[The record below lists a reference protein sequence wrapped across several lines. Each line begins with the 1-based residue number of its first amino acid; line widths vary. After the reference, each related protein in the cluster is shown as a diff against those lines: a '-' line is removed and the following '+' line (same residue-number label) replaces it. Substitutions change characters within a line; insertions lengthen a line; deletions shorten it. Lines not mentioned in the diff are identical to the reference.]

1 MPSRTR
7 NKNIKYLKIKK
18 GEHDISKHIYHKK
31 TKMDEI
37 KQGWKKRIS
46 WLLIAITVVIV
57 YKLLDNFSNVQQW
70 FNKLFLILK
79 PFLIGIL
86 ISYILF
92 IPCRKIENIYKK
104 AKPKII
110 AKKARGLAVITTYIL
125 FILIIILIINCIFP
139 VIKDSILE
147 LVNNVPNYYETLV
160 NQYKEL
166 PEDSILK
173 SEIIQD
179 KMTEL
184 TNIDMKQFLNIN
196 NEKILEYIK
205 NIIDIFSGIFDV
217 FVSII
222 VSVYILL
229 QRSAIIGFLRKLT
242 RAIFKKET
250 YEIINKYFT
259 KGNEVFFT
267 FVSSQLLDAVIVGIL
282 TTIAM
287 MILKVK
293 YAPLIGFTIGLFN
306 MIPYIGAI
314 VAVGMGIFI
323 TFITGGLG
331 KAIAMAIVVII
342 LQQID
347 ANIINP
353 KIIGTSLEISP
364 LLVIFSITIGG
375 AYFGIL
381 GMFLAVPIAVV
392 IRTILLDYVDN
403 KNKIRDEEEK
413 ITQKEGI
420 K

>member
-1 MPSRTR
+1 
-7 NKNIKYLKIKK
+7 
-18 GEHDISKHIYHKK
+18 
-31 TKMDEI
+31 MDEI
-37 KQGWKKRIS
+37 KQNWKKRTS
-46 WLLIAITVVIV
+46 WLLIAIIVVVI
-57 YKLLDNFSNVQQW
+57 YKMLDNFSSVQEW
-70 FNKLFLILK
+70 FGKLFLILK
-79 PFLIGIL
+79 PFLIGLL

-92 IPCRKIENIYKK
+92 IPCRKIESIYKK
-104 AKPKII
+104 AKLKFIS
-110 AKKARGLAVITTYIL
+110 KKARGLSVITTYIL
-125 FILIIILIINCIFP
+125 FVLVIVIIINCVFP
-139 VIKDSILE
+139 VLKNSIVE
-147 LVNNVPNYYETLV
+147 LVSNVPSYYESLV

-179 KMTEL
+179 KMAEL

-196 NEKILEYIK
+196 NEKIIEYVK

-229 QRSAIIGFLRKLT
+229 QRSEIVGFLRKFA
-242 RAIFKKET
+242 RAIFKKDT
-250 YEIINKYFT
+250 YEVVDKYFT

-287 MILKVK
+287 LILKVK

-314 VAVGMGIFI
+314 VAVGIGIFI

-331 KAIAMAIVVII
+331 KALAMAIVVII

-353 KIIGTSLEISP
+353 KIIGSSLEISP
-364 LLVIFSITIGG
+364 LLVIFSITVGG

-392 IRTILLDYVDN
+392 IKTILLDWIDS
-403 KNKIRDEEEK
+403 KNGTLR
-413 ITQKEGI
+413 TGTLGT
-420 K
+420 

>member
-1 MPSRTR
+1 
-7 NKNIKYLKIKK
+7 
-18 GEHDISKHIYHKK
+18 
-31 TKMDEI
+31 MDEI
-37 KQGWKKRIS
+37 KQNWKKRTS
-46 WLLIAITVVIV
+46 WLLIAIIVVVI
-57 YKLLDNFSNVQQW
+57 YKMLDNFSSVQEW
-70 FNKLFLILK
+70 FGKLFLILK
-79 PFLIGIL
+79 PFLIGLL

-92 IPCRKIENIYKK
+92 IPCRKIESIYKK
-104 AKPKII
+104 AKLKFIS
-110 AKKARGLAVITTYIL
+110 KKARGLSVITTYIL
-125 FILIIILIINCIFP
+125 FVLVIVIIINCIFP
-139 VIKDSILE
+139 VLKNSIVE
-147 LVNNVPNYYETLV
+147 LVSNVPSYYESLV

-179 KMTEL
+179 KMAEL

-196 NEKILEYIK
+196 NEKIIEYVK

-229 QRSAIIGFLRKLT
+229 QRSEIVGFLRKFA
-242 RAIFKKET
+242 RAIFKKDT
-250 YEIINKYFT
+250 YEAVDKYFT

-287 MILKVK
+287 LILKVK

-314 VAVGMGIFI
+314 VAVGIGIFI

-331 KAIAMAIVVII
+331 KALAMAIVVII

-353 KIIGTSLEISP
+353 KIIGSSLEISP
-364 LLVIFSITIGG
+364 LLVIFSITVGG

-392 IRTILLDYVDN
+392 IKTILLDWIDS
-403 KNKIRDEEEK
+403 KNEK
-413 ITQKEGI
+413 IAN
-420 K
+420 